1 VDCFVVIK
9 FDSAAHKRTLLPLPR
24 LSTYLYRVIHKS
36 VDLVSPGIILS
47 HLLQNYRVKKLKR
60 LYESTQT

>member
-1 VDCFVVIK
+1 
-9 FDSAAHKRTLLPLPR
+9 
-24 LSTYLYRVIHKS
+24 
-36 VDLVSPGIILS
+36 LVSPGIILS